1 MKLFDEIILLSNQY
15 VDFGVQKGNRGY
27 IIEIYDDGN
36 IEVEFSNSKTGIT
49 YAQVVIKSSDVY
61 IIYVDN

>member
-49 YAQVVIKSSDVY
+49 YAQVVIKSSDVD